1 MGTKRIDGADYR
13 TYGYR
18 WVVLGAFMA
27 VNLAIQVLWISYAP
41 ITGDAAAYY
50 GVSDLAVGLFAMVFM
65 IAFIPLSIPVSW
77 SIDALGFVKTVG
89 FGSVLM
95 AAAAILRGAAG
106 DDYRLALAGS
116 IGVAAAQPFLLN
128 AWTKVPALWFA
139 PGERAT
145 AVGLVTLSNLAGTA
159 IGMVLTPILSE
170 SMGIARVQLAYG
182 AFAAST
188 AAFFIAAARERPP
201 SPPSEDAGRERALML
216 DGLKNALSL
225 PAFRRMLAIAFI
237 CLGAFNGVTTW
248 IEAIIR
254 PRGYGPVEAG
264 TLGAVML
271 VSGVVGAVILPA
283 LSDKAGRRKPFILL
297 GAALAIPG
305 LAGLAV
311 ATGFAALCIFA
322 GVFGFFLTS
331 VLPTG
336 MQYASEIALPT
347 PEGTSNGLVQLFG
360 QASVVFVYMMEALR
374 SPDGSFTVPLLAACG
389 ALVAG
394 AILAATLD
402 ESGRKAPMP
411 RTEAPR
417 T

>member
-1 MGTKRIDGADYR
+1 MDTKRVDGEGYR
-13 TYGYR
+13 VYGYR
-18 WVVLGAFMA
+18 WAVLAAFMA

-41 ITGDAAAYY
+41 ITGDAASYY
-50 GVSDLAVGLFAMVFM
+50 GVGDLAVGLFAMVFM

-89 FGSVLM
+89 FGSALM
-95 AAAAILRGAAG
+95 AAAAILRGLAG
-106 DDYRLALAGS
+106 REYALALAGS

-159 IGMVLTPILSE
+159 IGMVLTPILAE
-170 SMGIARVQLAYG
+170 SMDISRVQLAYG
-182 AFAAST
+182 IFSALAAVLFV
-188 AAFFIAAARERPP
+188 AVARERPP

-216 DGLKNALSL
+216 DGLKHALSL
-225 PAFRRMLAIAFI
+225 PGFRGMLAIAFI

-271 VSGVVGAVILPA
+271 VSGVVGAVLLPA
-283 LSDKAGRRKPFILL
+283 LSDKAGRRKPFILI
-297 GAALAIPG
+297 GTALAIPG
-305 LAGLAV
+305 LAGLAL
-311 ATGFAALCIFA
+311 ARGFVPLCLFSGI
-322 GVFGFFLTS
+322 FGFFLTS

-336 MQYASEIALPT
+336 MQYASEQALPT

-360 QASVVFVYMMEALR
+360 QASVAFVYLMEALR
-374 SPDGSFTVPLLAACG
+374 SKDGSFTVSLLAACG
-389 ALVAG
+389 ALAAG
-394 AILAATLD
+394 AVLAATLK
-402 ESGRKAPMP
+402 EP
-411 RTEAPR
+411 RR
-417 T
+417 G